1 MLGDLYGVRAK
12 GTEAG
17 ITLCSQYNAYAY
29 DNPRGGLWN
38 MADFTLCDGC
48 RSRRTYPT
56 NDSPNKHKRGG
67 DQRAPHALMIQREKE
82 KEDACAK
89 EDRGHSSE

>member
-1 MLGDLYGVRAK
+1 MACCTK

-38 MADFTLCDGC
+38 MADFNAT
-48 RSRRTYPT
+48 RRVQKSQ
-56 NDSPNKHKRGG
+56 NISNK
-67 DQRAPHALMIQREKE
+67 
-82 KEDACAK
+82 
-89 EDRGHSSE
+89 